1 MGDTLLVLCIPLTV
15 CASGIYAV
23 CESWWRRRHPAPPS
37 PYTHA
42 AARLREREM
51 LVDAEAIVTEAY
63 SRLAPLY
70 ANCST
75 QKPENP
81 EDRENPANSRPDSR
95 AGEPD
100 DVVSGQG
107 STAGH
112 AP

>member
-1 MGDTLLVLCIPLTV
+1 MGNTLLVLCIPLTV

-63 SRLAPLY
+63 TRLAPLY
-70 ANCST
+70 ANSPA
-75 QKPENP
+75 QKPEK
-81 EDRENPANSRPDSR
+81 REPDPS